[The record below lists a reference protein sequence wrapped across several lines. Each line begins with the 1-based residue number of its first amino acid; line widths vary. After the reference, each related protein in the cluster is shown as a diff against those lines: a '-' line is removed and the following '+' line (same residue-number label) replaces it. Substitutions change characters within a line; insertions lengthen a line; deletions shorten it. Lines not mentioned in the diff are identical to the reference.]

1 MEVSTMDKEKLMAMG
16 LTEEQANKVME
27 GLNGAFVTKARFNE
41 VNSEL
46 QTAKNT
52 VKERDG
58 QLETLRK
65 SGADATALQAQI
77 TQLQAD
83 NAAKDQEHAAEIKK
97 LKIENAVDKALAD
110 AKAIN
115 PATVKP
121 LLAAFLE
128 KADVDNDGTIRG
140 LGDEIG
146 KLVKGENT
154 SFLFKS
160 NDTPTTPTVSGA
172 SPAGGG
178 TVNPSTKAGAYETRL
193 ADARKAGNS
202 ALAVAIKREA
212 AADGVE
218 LF

>member
-1 MEVSTMDKEKLMAMG
+1 MEMG

-27 GLNGAFVTKARFNE
+27 GLNGAFVPKSRFNE
-41 VNSEL
+41 VNEEL
-46 QTAKNT
+46 KTAKAT
-52 VKERDG
+52 ITERDG
-58 QLETLRK
+58 QLDTLKK
-65 SGADATALQAQI
+65 SGADAATLQAQI

-83 NAAKDQEHAAEIKK
+83 NAQKDKDHAAEIKK
-97 LKIENAVDKALAD
+97 IKVDNAVKEALIQAG
-110 AKAIN
+110 AIN
-115 PATVKP
+115 PATVTP

-128 KADVDNDGTIRG
+128 KADLADDGTIRG
-140 LGDEIG
+140 LSDEIS
-146 KLVKGENT
+146 KLAKTEGT
-154 SFLFKS
+154 SFLFKTA
-160 NDTPTTPTVSGA
+160 DTSTTPTVSGA

-193 ADARKAGNS
+193 TDARKAGNA

>member
-1 MEVSTMDKEKLMAMG
+1 MEENAMTKETLMQMG

-27 GLNGAFVTKARFNE
+27 GLNGSFVPKSCFNE
-41 VNSEL
+41 VNTEL

-52 VKERDG
+52 IKERDG
-58 QLETLRK
+58 QLE
-65 SGADATALQAQI
+65 ALQKNTGDAKALQDQI

-83 NAAKDQEHAAEIKK
+83 NKKLADDHAAEMKA
-97 LKIENAVDKALAD
+97 LKINAAVDKALTD

-128 KADVDNDGTIRG
+128 KANLADDGTIYG
-140 LGDEIG
+140 LADEIG
-146 KLVKGENT
+146 KLAKAEGT
-154 SFLFKS
+154 SFLFKADS
-160 NDTPTTPTVSGA
+160 NTTPAVAGA
-172 SPAGGG
+172 SPAGSV
-178 TVNPSTKAGAYETRL
+178 TTNPDPKVSGYETRL

-202 ALAVAIKREA
+202 ALVVAIKREA
-212 AADGVE
+212 AADGVT

>member
-1 MEVSTMDKEKLMAMG
+1 MTKESLMAMG
-16 LTEEQANKVME
+16 LTEEQATKVME
-27 GLNGAFVTKARFNE
+27 GLNGSFVTKTRFNE
-41 VNSEL
+41 VNEEL
-46 QTAKNT
+46 KTAKAT
-52 VKERDG
+52 ITERDG
-58 QLETLRK
+58 QLNALKT
-65 SGADATALQAQI
+65 SGADAAALQAQI

-97 LKIENAVDKALAD
+97 IRIENAVEKALTD

-128 KADVDNDGTIRG
+128 KADLDEDGTVRG
-140 LGDEIG
+140 LADEIG
-146 KLVKGENT
+146 KLAKAEGT
-154 SFLFKS
+154 GFLFKAD
-160 NDTPTTPTVSGA
+160 DTTTTSTISGA
-172 SPAGGG
+172 SPAGASS
-178 TVNPSTKAGAYETRL
+178 VNPTTRAGAYETRL

-218 LF
+218 LY

>member
-65 SGADATALQAQI
+65 SGADATALQGQI

-97 LKIENAVDKALAD
+97 LKIENAVDKALTD

-128 KADVDNDGTIRG
+128 KADLDDDGTIRG

-160 NDTPTTPTVSGA
+160 DDTSITPTVSGA

-178 TVNPSTKAGAYETRL
+178 TVNPSTKVGAYETRL
-193 ADARKAGNS
+193 VDARKAGNS

>member
-1 MEVSTMDKEKLMAMG
+1 MDKEKLMAMG

>member
-1 MEVSTMDKEKLMAMG
+1 MDKEKLMAMG

-97 LKIENAVDKALAD
+97 LKIENAVDKALTD

>member
-1 MEVSTMDKEKLMAMG
+1 MTKESLMAMG
-16 LTEEQANKVME
+16 LTEEQATKVME
-27 GLNGAFVTKARFNE
+27 GLNGSFVTKTRFNE
-41 VNSEL
+41 VNEEL
-46 QTAKNT
+46 KTAKAT
-52 VKERDG
+52 ITERDG
-58 QLETLRK
+58 QLNALKT
-65 SGADATALQAQI
+65 SGANAAALQAQI

-97 LKIENAVDKALAD
+97 IKIENAVEKALTD

-128 KADVDNDGTIRG
+128 KADLDDDGTIRG
-140 LGDEIG
+140 LADEIG
-146 KLVKGENT
+146 KLAKAEGT
-154 SFLFKS
+154 SFLFKAD
-160 NDTPTTPTVSGA
+160 DTTTTSTISGA
-172 SPAGGG
+172 SPAGGSS
-178 TVNPSTKAGAYETRL
+178 VNPTTKAGAYETRL

-218 LF
+218 LY

>member
-1 MEVSTMDKEKLMAMG
+1 
-16 LTEEQANKVME
+16 
-27 GLNGAFVTKARFNE
+27 VTKTRFNE
-41 VNSEL
+41 VNEEL
-46 QTAKNT
+46 KTAKAT
-52 VKERDG
+52 ITERDG
-58 QLETLRK
+58 QLNALKT
-65 SGADATALQAQI
+65 SGADAAALQAQI

-97 LKIENAVDKALAD
+97 IKIENAVEKALTD

-128 KADVDNDGTIRG
+128 KADLDDDGTIRG
-140 LGDEIG
+140 LADEIG
-146 KLVKGENT
+146 KLAKAEGT
-154 SFLFKS
+154 SFLFKAD
-160 NDTPTTPTVSGA
+160 DTTTTSTISGA
-172 SPAGGG
+172 SPAGGSS
-178 TVNPSTKAGAYETRL
+178 VNPTTKAGAYETRL

-218 LF
+218 LY